1 MATTLK
7 RLVRAVGK
15 RAFTFV
21 MGKLNVAKMA
31 NFMEV
36 DVFVLVASPEN
47 SLIDTRVRTA
57 NRPSLGVISRTL
69 SSCQTRPTGLYQARG
84 DAVGRVGRAC
94 WVRVSDA
101 VGQALLFVA
110 RTLTPW
116 LFVPIGC
123 TDWLHRRLGC
133 RDGLGAGNELVTD
146 FRELQAALRTAADA
160 AEAAAASG
168 AAPEDAPEYS
178 FVSGTFRPT
187 PSSRAGAPAS
197 TSGAA
202 ADGDGIGAV
211 RDAATSVT
219 AYTARTV
226 LANPS
231 ARAAA
236 RTGDS

>member
-1 MATTLK
+1 MLGTCAQHTL
-7 RLVRAVGK
+7 
-15 RAFTFV
+15 
-21 MGKLNVAKMA
+21 
-31 NFMEV
+31 E
-36 DVFVLVASPEN
+36 
-47 SLIDTRVRTA
+47 
-57 NRPSLGVISRTL
+57 
-69 SSCQTRPTGLYQARG
+69 QT
-84 DAVGRVGRAC
+84 
-94 WVRVSDA
+94 
-101 VGQALLFVA
+101 

-116 LFVPIGC
+116 LHRSAALIGC
-123 TDWLHRRLGC
+123 TDAAAC

-187 PSSRAGAPAS
+187 PPSRAGAPAS

-202 ADGDGIGAV
+202 ADGDGIVAV